1 MVVIKIGN
9 RFFDIDKNVF
19 NNILEMT
26 EIILPMEWHS
36 FCISIDL
43 VRNNMKLYHNDHLQ
57 VVQNFTITHNDK
69 DGLAKLMP
77 NGQLGGQKFSG
88 YIADFQ
94 LFGSPLSEESIYE
107 WTSCQ
112 DQVKRLFVFL
122 NTLHYFVLEKWR
134 LVFPD

>member
-9 RFFDIDKNVF
+9 KFFDIDKNVF

-43 VRNNMKLYHNDHLQ
+43 VNNNMKFYHNDHIQ
-57 VVQNFTITHNDK
+57 AIQNFTITHGDK
-69 DGLAKLMP
+69 DGLARLMTK
-77 NGQLGGQKFSG
+77 GHLGGPKFVG
-88 YIADFQ
+88 YLADFQ
-94 LFGSPLSEESIYE
+94 MFGKSLAEDKIYE

-112 DQVKRLFVFL
+112 TQVSFLTQNSQYPFSVALFLITV
-122 NTLHYFVLEKWR
+122 Y
-134 LVFPD
+134 